1 MMDRQ
6 TDVLVIGAGPAGS
19 TAASLLQQ
27 AGLDVLI
34 VEKQK
39 FPRFVI
45 GESLLPR
52 CMDLLQ
58 EAELLDVVR
67 DQGFIIKDGAVFK
80 RGDETCTFK
89 FSQQFTNG
97 WSYTYQVSRDQFDK
111 TLADA
116 VESRG
121 VPILWEYG
129 VTKVEFEDNGH
140 SVTSLAGPDGD
151 KINVSARFIL
161 DGSGYG
167 RVLPRMLGLDEASSL
182 PNRAAMFTHVTGDHR
197 PAGEAE
203 GRIWVCLM
211 DDPDNA
217 WMWIIPFANGRT
229 SIGIVAKPEYLE
241 RFPSDPNEKLRAILD
256 TSPATRERLSGVEF
270 VFPVRTIKGYSISAK
285 RLHGPGF
292 ALMGNATE
300 FLDPVFSS
308 GVTLAMESANRAA
321 KTLIRELAGDQPD
334 WEKEYTEHLM
344 MGVNTF
350 RTFVTAWYDD
360 LLPTIFFS
368 PRKEEIFQ
376 DQICSVLAGYVW
388 DQSNPFVGQSDRA
401 VKTIA
406 DACKLLV

>member
-1 MMDRQ
+1 MLDRA
-6 TDVLVIGAGPAGS
+6 TDVLIIGAGPAGS

-58 EAELLDVVR
+58 EADLLDAVR
-67 DQGFIIKDGAVFK
+67 DQQFIIKDGAVFK

-97 WSYTYQVSRDQFDK
+97 WSYTHQVPRDQFDK
-111 TLADA
+111 ALADA
-116 VESRG
+116 VAARG
-121 VPILWEYG
+121 IPILWEYG
-129 VTKVEFEDNGH
+129 VTQVEFAEGGH
-140 SVTSLAGPDGD
+140 SVTSLEGPDGD
-151 KINVSARFIL
+151 KLNISARFIL

-167 RVLPRMLGLDEASSL
+167 RVLPRLLGLDEASSL
-182 PNRAAMFTHVTGDHR
+182 PLRESFFTHVTGDRR

-203 GRIWVCLM
+203 GRIWICLM

-217 WMWIIPFANGRT
+217 WMWIIPFSNGKT
-229 SIGIVAKPEYLE
+229 SIGIVAKPDFLARY
-241 RFPSDPNEKLRAILD
+241 PDDPDEKLRAILND
-256 TSPATRERLSGVEF
+256 SPATRERLSGVEF
-270 VFPVRTIKGYSISAK
+270 TFPVRSIRGYSISAK

-321 KTLIRELAGDQPD
+321 RTLIRQFNGEAPD
-334 WEKEYTEHLM
+334 WEQEYAEHLM

-350 RTFVTAWYDD
+350 RTFVTAWYDNR
-360 LLPTIFFS
+360 LPSIFFS
-368 PRKEEIFQ
+368 AMQQEVFQ
-376 DQICSVLAGYVW
+376 QQICSVLAGYVW
-388 DQSNPFVGQSDRA
+388 DQSNPFVRQNERA
-401 VKTIA
+401 VETIA
-406 DACKLLV
+406 NACKLLV